1 MSYYWVVIRPKC
13 PCYFQE
19 KNSFD
24 FTEHWNKQITRDIDL
39 YFIHWTEFKAKVV
52 VYIVLACTVFGF
64 LQGWEWA
71 GIWKSTS
78 KFPSF
83 DLFHQLQRLLYQKT
97 QKRWKQNLSKINIWL
112 VTSGFIVLMSVI
124 SQPIISFG
132 SLCFFGYGSK
142 RSKTD
147 VSIYLITKW
156 SWSIDYTFLV
166 LFFGWLVINL
176 QFHA

>member
-1 MSYYWVVIRPKC
+1 M
-13 PCYFQE
+13 
-19 KNSFD
+19 
-24 FTEHWNKQITRDIDL
+24 
-39 YFIHWTEFKAKVV
+39 
-52 VYIVLACTVFGF
+52 YIVLACTVFGF
-64 LQGWEWA
+64 LQGREWA

-156 SWSIDYTFLV
+156 SWRIDYTF
-166 LFFGWLVINL
+166 FGVVFWMIGDQSSISCLALLRSDGDFDKSLITSTHL
-176 QFHA
+176 LMT